1 MNKYLLSVLM
11 MFLVSSIFTFGWLS
25 HAAYAPATHRPLD
38 KKVSAMEDIKKRK
51 TLDVVI
57 LNTLSTYYIGTRGK
71 QGFEYDLL
79 KSYADHLGVELNI
92 TTAETTQEAMQLA
105 RSLKPHITSS
115 AFSKSILKQDSFNIG
130 PSYEEVQEQVV
141 CNRWMQDTN
150 TFPHSIEDLGN
161 VNLVVGEGTSY
172 AQTIRNLQKDGFDI
186 NATMTSE
193 FSMEELLSKVSSH
206 EIDCTIVNSNIYSIN
221 LRYFPEISLAF
232 PVSGREQL
240 AWILAD
246 NSKELAIDMYAWLNN
261 FIQSG
266 KMAELKDVYYSRTLS
281 FDYVNTKMFYKRIK
295 SRLPKYKKYFQD
307 AGKKYEIPWRLLAA
321 ISYQESH
328 WNPKAKSFTGVRGMM
343 MLTRATAK
351 MLGIKNRLDP
361 KQSIIGGARHIKQML
376 KIVPKDI
383 TGENR
388 IKVALAAYNIGLGHI
403 LDARKLAREHN
414 LDSKSWNDLKK
425 VLPLLSRKK
434 YYKTLK
440 YGYARGSEPIKYVE
454 SIYNYRNILEKIS
467 QDLSFN
473 IRKGVRK

>member
-1 MNKYLLSVLM
+1 MNRYLLSALM
-11 MFLVSSIFTFGWLS
+11 LFLASSIFMFGWLS
-25 HAAYAPATHRPLD
+25 HSAYTPAHSLEPEV
-38 KKVSAMEDIKKRK
+38 KIISAMEDIKKRR

-57 LNTLSTYYIGTRGK
+57 LNTLSTYYIGTRGE

-79 KSYADHLGVELNI
+79 KSYAQHLGVELNV
-92 TTAETTQEAMQLA
+92 TTAETTKEAMELA
-105 RSLKPHITSS
+105 RTLKPHITSS
-115 AFSKSILKQDSFNIG
+115 ALSKTILKKEGFNVG

-141 CNRWMQDTN
+141 CNSWMQDSN
-150 TFPHSIEDLGN
+150 TFPRSIEELGS

-172 AQTIRNLQKDGFDI
+172 AQTIKNLQRDGFDI
-186 NATMTSE
+186 NATTTSE
-193 FSMEELLSKVSSH
+193 FSTEELLAKVSGH

-221 LRYFPEISLAF
+221 LRYFPEIALAF

-240 AWILAD
+240 AWILTD
-246 NSKELAIDMYAWLNN
+246 NSEELAVDMYAWLNN
-261 FIQSG
+261 FNQSG
-266 KMAELKDVYYSRTLS
+266 KMAELKDFYYSRILS

-295 SRLPKYKKYFQD
+295 SRLPKYQKYFED
-307 AGKKYEIPWRLLAA
+307 AGKNYDIPWTLLAS

-376 KIVPKDI
+376 KIVPKDVV
-383 TGENR
+383 GENR
-388 IKVALAAYNIGLGHI
+388 IKFALAAYNIGLGHI

-414 LDSKSWNDLKK
+414 LDPKSWNDLKK
-425 VLPLLSRKK
+425 VLPLLSQKK

-440 YGYARGSEPIKYVE
+440 YGYARGSEPVKYVE
-454 SIYNYRNILEKIS
+454 SIYNYRNILEKMT
-467 QDLSFN
+467 QDLSLN
-473 IRKGVRK
+473 SKQ